1 MNEII
6 DWIWMSLKLQKASF
20 WKMVVIWGFKVMLL
34 LKSSVKEMPW
44 ANVIKGLVVVIKEMS
59 QANLRVLGTWS
70 NTKAF

>member
-44 ANVIKGLVVVIKEMS
+44 ANVIKGLVVVIKEMP